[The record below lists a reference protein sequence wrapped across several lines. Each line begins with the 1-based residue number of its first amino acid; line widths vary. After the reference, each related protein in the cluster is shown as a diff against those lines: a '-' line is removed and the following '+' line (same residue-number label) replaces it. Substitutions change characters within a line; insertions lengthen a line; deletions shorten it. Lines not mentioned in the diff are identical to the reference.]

1 MAVTPFQA
9 EYKGAIFDAMP
20 DFQNIAANA
29 KAICRP
35 ALGQTYLMMLFYFT
49 IAGAAATKAQI
60 QAQVSNIRVVVDGI
74 TKFELPGT
82 DAIYIA
88 EYYRPGVVGTG
99 CVGNTGILPI
109 FFARPWMEALQNQD
123 APAYGLAGIDSFT
136 VEITLAVAATINGIA
151 GFCYTTENEG
161 LGEHIV
167 TTKLGR
173 SFGSA
178 SLETINDLPLDP
190 DWTLYAL
197 HFQTATVI
205 NQIEILADGA
215 RAVFGT
221 PAVLNKRLECMNSP
235 RLVQAGYT
243 PVDCTPRNRNI
254 DAVPLIMNRLSIKPT
269 WNAAPGA
276 YGLITEV
283 VQKAPVKG
291 AA

>member
-1 MAVTPFQA
+1 MPVTPFQA

-20 DFQNIAANA
+20 DFQNITANA
-29 KAICRP
+29 RAICRP
-35 ALGQTYLMMLFYFT
+35 ALGQTYLMMMFYFT

-60 QAQVSNIRVVVDGI
+60 QAQVTNIRVVVDGI
-74 TKFELPGT
+74 TKFELSGT
-82 DAIYIA
+82 DAVYIA
-88 EYYRPGVVGTG
+88 EYYRPGIVGTG
-99 CVGNTGILPI
+99 CVGNTGVVPI

-123 APAYGLAGIDSFT
+123 APAYGLAGVDSFT
-136 VEITLAVAATINGIA
+136 VEINLGAGATINGIA

-167 TTKLGR
+167 TTRLGR

-190 DWTLYAL
+190 DWSLYAL
-197 HFQTATVI
+197 HFATSTVI

-215 RAVFGT
+215 RALFGA
-221 PAVLNKRLECMNSP
+221 PVVLNQRLQYSNSQ

-243 PVDCTPRNRNI
+243 PVECTPRNRNI
-254 DAVPLIMNRLSIKPT
+254 DALPLIMNRLSIRT
-269 WNAAPGA
+269 SWNASPGA